1 MSEEKVMSATASP
14 KAPGV
19 LFLERFVTDGVAVS
33 APPQPVAALFVE
45 RFVTG
50 GVATSSTPPCPMV
63 FGRWTGKVGGSV
75 GSAFSLHVMPR
86 EGPLGTP
93 PPSSW

>member
-50 GVATSSTPPCPMV
+50 GVATSSTPPAAPLANRFLKRFV
-63 FGRWTGKVGGSV
+63 VG
-75 GSAFSLHVMPR
+75 
-86 EGPLGTP
+86 
-93 PPSSW
+93 